1 MGLHDAERVEE
12 PERGGFRSGQVV
24 EPDLEVFEV
33 RSAELGVQR
42 ELHQLRAEHTGGD
55 QRGQTDA
62 VGQIPVVTHLSR
74 RDVEAEDRA
83 AAQAGDDVER
93 DVVPLEV
100 LEERD
105 ERRARSA
112 ATAERDPHLPI
123 RDRPRP
129 AVEALGDRRLRVAG
143 IGLVEIEPDA
153 AEVAAKPHVDGA
165 RLRTRVGGIDVLP
178 RPDIQRRQIAP
189 QSGAE
194 PAASALVRVV
204 QHHGGHDRRE
214 VRPVSAAGI
223 PGAGAQKLEDTPR
236 RTEPA
241 SGPGKVDDA
250 MERLLE
256 SRPPRRMERPG
267 IVGIVGREAHDVP
280 GDVVRTG
287 QLAARLSERRQDRRR
302 FIRQPGRRDGE
313 CGLVETHRLP
323 RPSVVPPLESDAVRV
338 ERRDPDRLGEVG
350 CRASE
355 CPGE

>member
-1 MGLHDAERVEE
+1 GAAARRAVG
-12 PERGGFRSGQVV
+12 PELYRHGD

-129 AVEALGDRRLRVAG
+129 AVEALGYRRLRVAG

-165 RLRTRVGGIDVLP
+165 RLR
-178 RPDIQRRQIAP
+178 
-189 QSGAE
+189 
-194 PAASALVRVV
+194 
-204 QHHGGHDRRE
+204 
-214 VRPVSAAGI
+214 
-223 PGAGAQKLEDTPR
+223 
-236 RTEPA
+236 
-241 SGPGKVDDA
+241 
-250 MERLLE
+250 
-256 SRPPRRMERPG
+256 
-267 IVGIVGREAHDVP
+267 
-280 GDVVRTG
+280 
-287 QLAARLSERRQDRRR
+287 
-302 FIRQPGRRDGE
+302 
-313 CGLVETHRLP
+313 
-323 RPSVVPPLESDAVRV
+323 
-338 ERRDPDRLGEVG
+338 
-350 CRASE
+350 
-355 CPGE
+355 

>member
-1 MGLHDAERVEE
+1 M
-12 PERGGFRSGQVV
+12 
-24 EPDLEVFEV
+24 
-33 RSAELGVQR
+33 
-42 ELHQLRAEHTGGD
+42 
-55 QRGQTDA
+55 
-62 VGQIPVVTHLSR
+62 GQIPVVTHLSR

-112 ATAERDPHLPI
+112 AAAERDPHLPI

-204 QHHGGHDRRE
+204 
-214 VRPVSAAGI
+214 
-223 PGAGAQKLEDTPR
+223 
-236 RTEPA
+236 
-241 SGPGKVDDA
+241 
-250 MERLLE
+250 
-256 SRPPRRMERPG
+256 
-267 IVGIVGREAHDVP
+267 
-280 GDVVRTG
+280 
-287 QLAARLSERRQDRRR
+287 
-302 FIRQPGRRDGE
+302 
-313 CGLVETHRLP
+313 
-323 RPSVVPPLESDAVRV
+323 
-338 ERRDPDRLGEVG
+338 
-350 CRASE
+350 
-355 CPGE
+355 